1 MCSLLVHIYLVLK
14 RRSPYTWGVWKVLS
28 ILNKKKNNKFLDI
41 FIPLNVQ
48 NNYLYS
54 LCTVSFF
61 LVTYQMS
68 FSTPIWVLIELRQQF
83 RSLDFL
89 HLNDHEDAVLYMKK
103 VNNLKEQGQGNT
115 VDAPLL

>member
-1 MCSLLVHIYLVLK
+1 
-14 RRSPYTWGVWKVLS
+14 
-28 ILNKKKNNKFLDI
+28 
-41 FIPLNVQ
+41 
-48 NNYLYS
+48 
-54 LCTVSFF
+54 
-61 LVTYQMS
+61 MS

-103 VNNLKEQGQGNT
+103 ANNLKEQGQGNT